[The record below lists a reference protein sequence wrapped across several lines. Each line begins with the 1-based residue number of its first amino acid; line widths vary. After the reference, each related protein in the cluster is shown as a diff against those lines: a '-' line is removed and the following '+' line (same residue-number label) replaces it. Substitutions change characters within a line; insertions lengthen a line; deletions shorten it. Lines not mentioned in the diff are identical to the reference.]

1 MKTDVH
7 VYYKYPDTVSTCA
20 NYFTHCYQQNCVY
33 TVDKGIDIKRLLSNT
48 EGLRCVHTISTQVA
62 DLQQYV
68 FLLWHDV
75 HVILIVVTTQ
85 VDGLHE
91 NLVKTRNLGEHKNI

>member
-1 MKTDVH
+1 MCI
-7 VYYKYPDTVSTCA
+7 Y
-20 NYFTHCYQQNCVY
+20 
-33 TVDKGIDIKRLLSNT
+33 
-48 EGLRCVHTISTQVA
+48 TISTQVA